1 MVTLAE
7 ITNAMLAPFAEQV
20 GMQGFAYGLLGL
32 KTLRKVFAFARERV
46 EGAGDNNNGGDN

>member
-1 MVTLAE
+1 MITLAE
-7 ITNAMLAPFAEQV
+7 ITNAMLAPFAEQI

-46 EGAGDNNNGGDN
+46 EGGETNTQDNE